1 MSCAWVGVAR
11 ATVPIFLFFGEFLR
25 ERPSK
30 KKKRTIFLSKLRA
43 ALFHGNNGTTE
54 TCRSVVVLVLL
65 ASLSCCAENGI
76 GIPFDH
82 LGNEFMS
89 IVQRRIRRKRRLPGI
104 CRLDRFL
111 HRVFSLDRRVPR
123 KAKKSQSTSLWV
135 RVVVVVVALLSCRL
149 PFFANDARQ
158 DRVISLD
165 RRIPRKTKKS
175 QPTSRWVRVVVVVAL
190 LSCCLVVYLSSID
203 FFIESCHLFR
213 PTGSPRKAKKSQPT
227 S

>member
-11 ATVPIFLFFGEFLR
+11 ATVPIFLFFWGVF
-25 ERPSK
+25 ERATKQK
-30 KKKRTIFLSKLRA
+30 KKANHFPFKTAGRPLSWKQWNHRNLSVGGGVGFVVVVVSRKRT
-43 ALFHGNNGTTE
+43 
-54 TCRSVVVLVLL
+54 

-165 RRIPRKTKKS
+165 RRVHHGKPKRAN
-175 QPTSRWVRVVVVVAL
+175 QRR
-190 LSCCLVVYLSSID
+190 D
-203 FFIESCHLFR
+203 
-213 PTGSPRKAKKSQPT
+213 GSE
-227 S
+227 